1 MYYSLQIST
10 FHDLINVFESIKT
23 PITWTSYKEENF
35 ISFCCLKPMFEQN
48 KIIIEKQIVFNK
60 NLDILFYINDK
71 LLNSDQHGN
80 TIFFSK
86 MTKYDIEEVILNF
99 DQKKICRGGPS
110 STDFPGL

>member
-1 MYYSLQIST
+1 
-10 FHDLINVFESIKT
+10 
-23 PITWTSYKEENF
+23 
-35 ISFCCLKPMFEQN
+35 MFEQN